1 MKKTG
6 HGGRTR
12 LPKLLYADAKGNIYD
27 HPTLTMAGMSGD
39 EAVLPQGVE
48 LIPLPEDSRLFTI
61 PDTPPLAWDEGKGR
75 FVTVATVRE
84 GRREQPVQAVSAFM
98 APGYMRTL
106 LPACAYRE
114 KRVHLP
120 LWSYT
125 AVGWD
130 EEREQIVVAAT
141 RVDGNENWLP
151 RNYDDR
157 QLDPLVRTMLQAFP
171 NNRLLEQ
178 LSRCAIDY
186 HCFAAKN
193 LFYRRW
199 EAPIPTSPVCNSRC
213 LGCISLQ
220 PSDCCPSNHE
230 RIGFVPTP
238 EEICELMLPHLLEA
252 PEAIV
257 SYGQGCEGDP
267 IMQADTVAEATRRLK
282 AGAPG
287 GTVNFNSNGSFPD
300 RVKMLCDAGMDS
312 MRFSMNSVQEEL
324 YNRYY
329 RPVNYTFSS
338 VVESVKSAKERGLF
352 TMINYLV
359 SPGVTDSPAEVE
371 ALLRFLGETGVD
383 MLQMRNLSIDPD
395 YYNRQMGV
403 SGKGIGMYRL
413 LERIKKEFPKVQFG
427 YFNRTREKFFP
438 PGYEQGWPMSR
449 HGGR

>member
-1 MKKTG
+1 M
-6 HGGRTR
+6 GRHSK
-12 LPKLLYADAKGNIYD
+12 PKLLYADRKGNIFD
-27 HPTLTMAGMSGD
+27 HPYLEMAGMNGQ
-39 EAVLPQGVE
+39 EPVLPEDVE
-48 LIPLPEDSRLFTI
+48 LIPLPDDSRLFTI
-61 PDTPPLAWDEGKGR
+61 PDTPPIAWDARQRR
-75 FVTVATVRE
+75 FTTVATVRE
-84 GRREQPVQAVSAFM
+84 GRREQRVQAVSAFM
-98 APGYMRTL
+98 APGYVRTL
-106 LPACAYRE
+106 LPACDYRQ
-114 KRVHLP
+114 KKIHLP

-130 EEREQIVVAAT
+130 EEHERFVVAAS
-141 RVDGNENWLP
+141 RVDSNENWLP

-157 QLDPLVRTMLQAFP
+157 LLDPLVRKMLADFP
-171 NNRLLEQ
+171 ENRLLEQ

-193 LFYRRW
+193 LFFRRW

-238 EEICELMLPHLLEA
+238 EEICELMLPHLEEA
-252 PEAIV
+252 PEPIV

-267 IMQADTVAEATRRLK
+267 IMQADTIAEATRRLK
-282 AGAPG
+282 ATASR

-300 RVKMLCDAGMDS
+300 RVRMLCDAGMDS

-329 RPVNYTFSS
+329 RPVNYRFSD
-338 VVESVKSAKERGLF
+338 VKESVRTAKERGLF

-359 SPGVTDSPAEVE
+359 SPGVTDSEAEVE
-371 ALLRFLGETGVD
+371 ALLRFIADTGVD
-383 MLQMRNLSIDPD
+383 MLQLRNLSIDPD

-403 SGKGIGMYRL
+403 TGRGIGMYRFM
-413 LERIKKEFPKVQFG
+413 ERVKQEFPRIQYG
-427 YFNRTREKFFP
+427 YFNRTRENFYP
-438 PGYEQGWPMSR
+438 EGYEKGWPIR
-449 HGGR
+449 

>member
-1 MKKTG
+1 MKRQT
-6 HGGRTR
+6 
-12 LPKLLYADAKGNIYD
+12 LPRLLYADERGNIFD
-27 HPTLTMAGMSGD
+27 HPHLCMAGMSGP
-39 EAVLPQGVE
+39 ESVLPNRVE

-61 PDTPPLAWDEGKGR
+61 PSTPPIAWDCRHKKFTAVE
-75 FVTVATVRE
+75 TVRS
-84 GRREQPVQAVSAFM
+84 GNRQMKVQAVSAFM
-98 APGYMRTL
+98 APGYLRTL
-106 LPACAYRE
+106 LPACAYRD

-130 EEREQIVVAAT
+130 EENEQFVVAAT

-157 QLDPLVRTMLQAFP
+157 LLDPLVRQRVAEFP
-171 NNRLLEQ
+171 DNRLLVQ
-178 LSRCAIDY
+178 LARCAVDY

-199 EAPIPTSPVCNSRC
+199 EAPIPTSPSCNSRC

-238 EEICELMLPHLLEA
+238 EEICELMLPHLNEA
-252 PEAIV
+252 DEPIV

-267 IMQADTVAEATRRLK
+267 IMQAETVAEATRRLK
-282 AGAPG
+282 DSTRR

-300 RVKMLCDAGMDS
+300 RIRLLCDAGMDS
-312 MRFSMNSVQEEL
+312 MRFSMNSVQEHL

-329 RPVNYTFSS
+329 RPVGYSFSG
-338 VVESVKSAKERGLF
+338 VVESVKIAKERGLF

-359 SPGVTDSPAEVE
+359 SPGVSDQPAEVD
-371 ALLRFLGETGVD
+371 ALLHFLAETGVD

-395 YYNRQMGV
+395 FYNRRMGIK
-403 SGKGIGMYRL
+403 GRGIGMYRL
-413 LERIKKEFPKVQFG
+413 LETIKREFPRVQFG
-427 YFNRTREKFFP
+427 YFNRTRENFYP
-438 PGYEQGWPMSR
+438 PGFESGWPIPD
-449 HGGR
+449 